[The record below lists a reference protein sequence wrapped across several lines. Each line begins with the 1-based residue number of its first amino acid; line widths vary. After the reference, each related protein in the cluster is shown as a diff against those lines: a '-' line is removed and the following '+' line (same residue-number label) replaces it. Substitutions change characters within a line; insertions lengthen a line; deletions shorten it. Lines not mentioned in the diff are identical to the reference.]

1 MALPLAMLKTLQISP
16 RAKLG
21 LVAIF
26 GLASFIIVFDI
37 LRTTETL
44 GHSQSI
50 GSTALWTDLESAI
63 AIIVS
68 CLPSF
73 VALLRPRKGNDVEK
87 NTSRYPSRPLAISVS
102 AKQFMDT
109 SGSVKHVDGGQVCGS
124 DRSSHTTNASLELIA
139 AQDSSG
145 KDTSTIC

>member
-1 MALPLAMLKTLQISP
+1 MLRTLQIHR

-21 LVAIF
+21 LAAIF

-37 LRTTETL
+37 LRTVETL
-44 GHSQSI
+44 GDSHTV
-50 GSTALWTDLESAI
+50 GSTALWTDLEAAI

-73 VALLRPRKGNDVEK
+73 VALLRPRKAHGMEK

-102 AKQFMDT
+102 AKQYANA
-109 SGSVKHVDGGQVCGS
+109 SGSVEHGDSGQVHDS
-124 DRSSHTTNASLELIA
+124 DRSSPNTNPSPELIT
-139 AQDSSG
+139 AQGSSG
-145 KDTSTIC
+145 KDTSTVC